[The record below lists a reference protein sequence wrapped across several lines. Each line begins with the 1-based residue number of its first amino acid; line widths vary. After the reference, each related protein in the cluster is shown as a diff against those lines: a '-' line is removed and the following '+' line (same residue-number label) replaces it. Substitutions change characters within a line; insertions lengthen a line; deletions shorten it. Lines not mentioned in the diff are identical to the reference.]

1 MRWILIEIHF
11 MRVNIRLTLS
21 YQEQIMHNKKVI
33 SVIPF
38 KEFKETIE
46 SRINEYLEK
55 NLSAYFNKIVDQKIK
70 NVDASPIKVP
80 LGLIDNDNFIKT
92 WDEKFSFRREKQ
104 DFFFEKVK
112 QIIIRGGWIITDQAE
127 ADQQHKNLFV
137 IVSGPR

>member
-1 MRWILIEIHF
+1 
-11 MRVNIRLTLS
+11 
-21 YQEQIMHNKKVI
+21 MHNKKVI